1 MVAFLP
7 NITIYISNETN
18 SSLITAMGVTAIL
31 IDSSSLKNEH

>member
-7 NITIYISNETN
+7 SITIIYISNEKN

-31 IDSSSLKNEH
+31 IDSSSLKKN